1 MTQWTHAWYTNW
13 HYQNSYNVLI
23 YLWLSTRNLS
33 TPLSQLAMNSH
44 VAISSTFIPLC
55 FLNLHPHV
63 SFLPFPQLTLPEDT
77 QPRWGHTL
85 TACRMNKSQ
94 IHATTFG
101 GCPSFDP
108 NRSHDDDPKLADTT
122 ILEFGK
128 NAYHS
133 SLHWVTLHWHFW
145 IWIEWIPNWHTLGSN
160 WLPNS
165 AASFLLL
172 TCVV

>member
-1 MTQWTHAWYTNW
+1 
-13 HYQNSYNVLI
+13 
-23 YLWLSTRNLS
+23 
-33 TPLSQLAMNSH
+33 MNSH
-44 VAISSTFIPLC
+44 VAISSTFIALC

-122 ILEFGK
+122 ILEFGE
-128 NAYHS
+128 NTIPHCTGLLFTDISEYELNG
-133 SLHWVTLHWHFW
+133 SLTDIH
-145 IWIEWIPNWHTLGSN
+145 LGPIDCLIVQLVSY
-160 WLPNS
+160 
-165 AASFLLL
+165 LLAF
-172 TCVV
+172 VV